1 MNATAAAAAAPL
13 APLAA
18 ITVDAVTLKA
28 VVKTMHRESV
38 YRGGAAVARRYGGAG
53 TVTVYSF
60 LLPGG
65 VRSRVDAFGPTPA
78 DRTACA
84 KAYVEI
90 ELLRRAGAS
99 EAQISGAYAAMAK
112 RGSARPAR

>member
-1 MNATAAAAAAPL
+1 MNATAAAPL

-18 ITVDAVTLKA
+18 VTVTVDAVTLKA
-28 VVKTMHRESV
+28 VLKTMCRESA